1 MKNEQNRTANNDKQS
16 AVEHAAFWDVKPSPT
31 DGHTCSLID
40 APNMTC
46 GDRDA
51 DVDDSEAAAC
61 SATNIVRLNARVKVD
76 DLTIGT
82 IAIFRA
88 A

>member
-1 MKNEQNRTANNDKQS
+1 
-16 AVEHAAFWDVKPSPT
+16 
-31 DGHTCSLID
+31 
-40 APNMTC
+40 MTC

-51 DVDDSEAAAC
+51 DVDDSEDAAC

-82 IAIFRA
+82 MAIFRA